1 MTLLVYL
8 AKPSV
13 GGWITF
19 TAHLSLL
26 KDYPIYK
33 IGKRTEAKEGKPRLR
48 EFGYSCKYQNI
59 TIEDLLQKKQDILIS
74 AIDKSGYDL
83 IDKFPEQTKIVIHDP
98 TELKANKGFLLNY
111 LDRFKIITI
120 RKTVEEYLKKCH
132 KSANFLY
139 HPYVTLCEETANK
152 DRLSNKSGAV
162 SISRIDYDK
171 HTEIIL
177 KANQYLLDPIEI
189 YGTKNDRYVYHKLK
203 DIDIMNEKAPSSNYR
218 GRFPKDFYALANIL
232 SGAKYVVDMSR
243 IKDDGGGSQYTFL
256 EAIDF
261 GCALILHTD
270 WLKNNSTRFISGVN
284 CFTVQNEDELV
295 ELLNSEPDTT
305 QICQSA
311 KLLLD
316 EHLEARDW

>member
-13 GGWITF
+13 GGWVTF
-19 TAHLSLL
+19 TAHLALL

-33 IGKRTEAKEGKPRLR
+33 IGKRTEGTEGKPRMR
-48 EFGYSCKYQNI
+48 DFGYSCKYQNI
-59 TIEDLLQKKQDILIS
+59 TLEDLLKKKEDILIT
-74 AIDKSGYDL
+74 AIDKTGYEL
-83 IDKFPEQTKIVIHDP
+83 IDKFPNSTKLVIHDP
-98 TELKANKGFLLNY
+98 TELKANKSYLLNY
-111 LDRFKIITI
+111 VDKFKIITI
-120 RKTVEEYLKKCH
+120 RKTVEDYLKHHNKI
-132 KSANFLY
+132 STFLY
-139 HPYVTLCEETANK
+139 HPYVALCEETAVK
-152 DRLSNKSGAV
+152 DKLANKSGAV

-189 YGTKNDRYVYHKLK
+189 YGTKNDRYVYNKLK
-203 DIDIMNEKAPSSNYR
+203 DLDIMHERSPGSYYR

-232 SGAKYVVDMSR
+232 SGAKFVVDMSR

-261 GCALILHTD
+261 GCALILHKD
-270 WLKNNSTRFISGVN
+270 WLKNTATRFISGVN
-284 CFTVQNEDELV
+284 CFTVENEDELV

-305 QICQSA
+305 SIRQKA
-311 KLLLD
+311 KELLD